1 MDIGQ
6 CDSIVIILAP
16 FTTTVPGLLSVYP
29 VAIHRASLHKRRHGG
44 GGKPPTAS
52 RPGPE
57 IQGVGVHGERD
68 IAHAASMSPL
78 KFNAKHYNN

>member
-44 GGKPPTAS
+44 GGQAPNRQQTRS
-52 RPGPE
+52 WDSGGWGTWRTWHRPRSKYE
-57 IQGVGVHGERD
+57 SVEV
-68 IAHAASMSPL
+68 
-78 KFNAKHYNN
+78 